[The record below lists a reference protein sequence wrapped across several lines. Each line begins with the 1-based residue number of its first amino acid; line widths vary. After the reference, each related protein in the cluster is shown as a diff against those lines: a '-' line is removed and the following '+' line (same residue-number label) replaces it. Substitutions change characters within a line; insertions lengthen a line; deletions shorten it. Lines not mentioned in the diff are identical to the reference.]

1 MYMIAA
7 VVLIW
12 LATSLVVGAAWAV
25 ATYRR
30 SGAVTPRRAVRTAAP
45 VPVSA
50 LPRQRAPRAS
60 SARGREHAGSR

>member
-7 VVLIW
+7 VVLVW

-30 SGAVTPRRAVRTAAP
+30 SGSVAPRAAVRTAST
-45 VPVSA
+45 VPASA
-50 LPRQRAPRAS
+50 LPRQRAPRTAS
-60 SARGREHAGSR
+60 TRSREHAGSR